1 MNINGKE
8 NIMNDRTILEI
19 YTDSAQETELCGAQL
34 ARLMLDTS
42 DLPRFVALDG
52 DLGAGKTAFTRGFC
66 SVVCPGAA
74 VRSPTYALVNEYRG
88 KPDVFHFDVYRITDE
103 DDLYSTGF
111 FDYFERGGIILCEWA
126 VNIPYALPEKYI
138 SAVIEKLG
146 DDKRKITISEKTNA
160 DFIS

>member
-1 MNINGKE
+1 MT
-8 NIMNDRTILEI
+8 DILYSEI
-19 YTDSAQETELCGAQL
+19 YTDCAEQTETCGAEL
-34 ARLMLDTS
+34 AKKLIADS
-42 DLPRFVALDG
+42 SLPRFIALDG

-66 SVVCPGAA
+66 SVACPGAA

-111 FDYFERGGIILCEWA
+111 FDYPSRGGIILCEWA
-126 VNIPYALPEKYI
+126 VNIPYALPERYI
-138 SAVIEKLG
+138 SVLIEKLG
-146 DDKRKITISEKTNA
+146 DDKRKITVSEKTNA

>member
-1 MNINGKE
+1 MADRIIFQTE
-8 NIMNDRTILEI
+8 NN
-19 YTDSAQETELCGAQL
+19 STEDTEALG
-34 ARLMLDTS
+34 ARLAELISADTS
-42 DLPRFVALDG
+42 LPRFVALDG

-66 SVVCPGAA
+66 SVTCPGAA

-88 KPDVFHFDVYRITDE
+88 RPDVFHFDVYRINDE

-111 FDYFERGGIILCEWA
+111 FDYYDRGGIILCEWA

-138 SAVIEKLG
+138 SVVIEKLG
-146 DDKRKITISEKTNA
+146 DDGRKITVSEKTNA

>member
-1 MNINGKE
+1 MADRIIFQNE
-8 NIMNDRTILEI
+8 NN
-19 YTDSAQETELCGAQL
+19 STEDTEALG
-34 ARLMLDTS
+34 ARLAELLLADTS
-42 DLPRFVALDG
+42 LPRFVTLDG

-66 SVVCPGAA
+66 SVACPGAA

-88 KPDVFHFDVYRITDE
+88 KTDVFHFDVYRITDE

-111 FDYFERGGIILCEWA
+111 FDYPDRGGIILCEWA

-138 SAVIEKLG
+138 SVIIEKLG
-146 DDKRKITISEKTNA
+146 DNKRRITVSEKTNA